1 MGVAASDEA
10 ELDAPFAAF
19 YNLDAAALRLKVPR
33 RRHKG
38 HKEGNLR
45 IMPLQTPEEGR
56 LLPPYRVLDLSGP
69 EAVFCGKLLADYG
82 ADVVRVE
89 PPGGDASRARAPFAG
104 DTPGPERSLYF
115 LFYNTNKGSVTL
127 DLQSDLGRQLFRRLA
142 AQADVVLESFPPG
155 YMESLGLGYD
165 SLREINPGIVM
176 ASVTPFGQTGPWK
189 DYQSTD
195 LIALAASGFM
205 QITGEP
211 HGPPMRQGN
220 EQSHFPGAQFAAASI
235 LAALYHRDFAEGEG
249 QYIDVSLQEA
259 LITYYTDAHPALAWM
274 QMGENVTRVG
284 ATSTLVIP
292 LGAYPS
298 ADGWISAGIITPREW
313 DALAE
318 WIYEVTGNEEVLN
331 DAYRGGNQ
339 DRAPFNDIIT
349 ALVIDFT
356 TRYTSEYLFHE
367 GQRRNLVFIPVN
379 TVSDLLAD
387 PQLEAS
393 NFWFGLDHPETGT
406 LQYPLGVFDS
416 EEVSPATGP
425 APRLGRDNDAVYG
438 GELGLTEAELAEL
451 RRDGVI

>member
-1 MGVAASDEA
+1 
-10 ELDAPFAAF
+10 
-19 YNLDAAALRLKVPR
+19 
-33 RRHKG
+33 
-38 HKEGNLR
+38 
-45 IMPLQTPEEGR
+45 MPLQVPEEGR

-89 PPGGDASRARAPFAG
+89 PPGGDPSRSRGPFAG
-104 DTPGPERSLYF
+104 DEKGPDRSLYF
-115 LFYNTNKGSVTL
+115 LFYNTNKRSITL
-127 DLQSDLGRQLFRRLA
+127 DLQAERGRDLFRSLV
-142 AQADVVLESFPPG
+142 AQADVIVESHPVG
-155 YMESLGLGYD
+155 YLDSIGLGYED
-165 SLREINPGIVM
+165 LRQINPGIVM

-189 DYQSTD
+189 DYKSND
-195 LIALAASGFM
+195 LIALASSGFM

-211 HGPPMRQGN
+211 DGPPMRQGN
-220 EQSHFPGAQFAAASI
+220 DQSHFPGAQYAAASI
-235 LAALYHRDFAEGEG
+235 LGALYHRDFGGGEG
-249 QYIDVSLQEA
+249 QHIDVSLQEA

-274 QMGENVTRVG
+274 LLGDNVTRVG

-298 ADGWISAGIITPREW
+298 SDGWISAGIITPREW
-313 DALAE
+313 DALSE

-331 DAYRGGNQ
+331 EAYKGGNQ
-339 DRAPFNDIIT
+339 DRAPYNDIIT

-393 NFWFGLDHPETGT
+393 NFWFGIDHPETGT
-406 LQYPLGVFDS
+406 LQYPQGVFDS
-416 EEVSPATGP
+416 EEVSPATSA
-425 APRLGRDNDAVYG
+425 APTLGQDNEAIYA
-438 GELGLTEAELAEL
+438 GELGLSEAELSSLKSE
-451 RRDGVI
+451 GVI

>member
-1 MGVAASDEA
+1 
-10 ELDAPFAAF
+10 
-19 YNLDAAALRLKVPR
+19 
-33 RRHKG
+33 
-38 HKEGNLR
+38 
-45 IMPLQTPEEGR
+45 MPVRAPEEGR

-82 ADVVRVE
+82 ADVIRVE
-89 PPGGDASRARAPFAG
+89 PPGGDPLRRRGPFAG
-104 DTPGPERSLYF
+104 DQEGPDRSLYF
-115 LFYNTNKGSVTL
+115 LFYNTNKRSITL
-127 DLQSDLGRQLFRRLA
+127 DLQTEKGRDLFRQLV
-142 AQADVVLESFPPG
+142 AQSDVVVESFPVG
-155 YMESLGLGYD
+155 QMASLGLGYD
-165 SLREINPGIVM
+165 DLKAINPGIVM

-189 DYQSTD
+189 DYKSSD

-211 HGPPMRQGN
+211 DGPPMRQGN
-220 EQSHFPGAQFAAASI
+220 DQSHFPGAQFAAASI
-235 LAALYHRDFAEGEG
+235 LGALYFRDFNGGDG

-259 LITYYTDAHPALAWM
+259 LITYYTDAHPALAYTLL
-274 QMGENVTRVG
+274 GENVTRVG

-313 DALAE
+313 DNLSE

-331 DAYRGGNQ
+331 EAYKGGNQ
-339 DRAPFNDIIT
+339 DRAPYNDVIT

-387 PQLEAS
+387 PQLEQS
-393 NFWFGLDHPETGT
+393 NFWFGIDHPETGA
-406 LQYPLGVFDS
+406 LQYPQGVFDS
-416 EEVSPATGP
+416 EEVSPAASR
-425 APRLGRDNDAVYG
+425 APSMGQDNEAIYA
-438 GELGLTEAELAEL
+438 GELGLTEADLASL
-451 RRDGVI
+451 RNQGVI

>member
-1 MGVAASDEA
+1 
-10 ELDAPFAAF
+10 
-19 YNLDAAALRLKVPR
+19 
-33 RRHKG
+33 
-38 HKEGNLR
+38 
-45 IMPLQTPEEGR
+45 MPLQVPEEGR

-89 PPGGDASRARAPFAG
+89 PPGGDPSRSRGPFAG
-104 DTPGPERSLYF
+104 DEKGPDRSLYF
-115 LFYNTNKGSVTL
+115 LFYNTNKRSITL
-127 DLQSDLGRQLFRRLA
+127 DLQAERGRDLFRSLV
-142 AQADVVLESFPPG
+142 AQADVIVESHPVG
-155 YMESLGLGYD
+155 YLDSIGLGYED
-165 SLREINPGIVM
+165 LRQINPGIVM

-189 DYQSTD
+189 DYKSND
-195 LIALAASGFM
+195 LIALASSGFM

-211 HGPPMRQGN
+211 DGPPMRQGN
-220 EQSHFPGAQFAAASI
+220 DQSHFPGAQYAAASI
-235 LAALYHRDFAEGEG
+235 LGALYHRDFGGGEG
-249 QYIDVSLQEA
+249 QHIDVSLQEA

-274 QMGENVTRVG
+274 LLGDNVTRVG

-298 ADGWISAGIITPREW
+298 SDGWISAGIITPREW
-313 DALAE
+313 DALSE

-331 DAYRGGNQ
+331 EAYKGGNQ
-339 DRAPFNDIIT
+339 DRAPYNDIIT

-393 NFWFGLDHPETGT
+393 NFWFGIDHPETGT
-406 LQYPLGVFDS
+406 LQYPQGVFDS
-416 EEVSPATGP
+416 EEVSPATSA
-425 APRLGRDNDAVYG
+425 APTLGQDNEAIYA
-438 GELGLTEAELAEL
+438 GELGLSEAELSSL
-451 RRDGVI
+451 RSEGVI